1 MLVTGQRLSRPL
13 EQIAPLLAAT
23 GKQGAGRLDIGT
35 VDQRPRR
42 QQEGAEA
49 LIRFLAKQACHL
61 EHRIAYLQFIPRF
74 GLEQL
79 HHPGG
84 EPDLAGSRG
93 TGRCQSEFA
102 IEGKTVGHRPNGGKL
117 QRITVKQHA
126 VEADGGLHRQAI
138 LFRSGQPAI
147 RQRSGSA
154 QHPIRP
160 DKVAARRLESGIEP
174 IRYQRHT
181 QDARN
186 AQGQRQHKPAQLA
199 AETFPAQQSPSQSPL
214 HHPLHLPLDP
224 QLTPLHHIMGHLA
237 IQPTRRHDQLPLTA
251 FGQLMVMGYHH

>member
-1 MLVTGQRLSRPL
+1 MLVTGQRFPLPL
-13 EQIAPLLAAT
+13 EQIAPLLAAA
-23 GKQGAGRLDIGT
+23 GEQGTGRLDIGT

-49 LIRFLAKQACHL
+49 LIRLLAKQACHL
-61 EHRIAYLQFIPRF
+61 EHRIAYLQLIPRF

-93 TGRCQSEFA
+93 TGRFQSEFA
-102 IEGKTVGHRPNGGKL
+102 IEGKTIGHRPNRGKL

-138 LFRSGQPAI
+138 LFRSFQPTI
-147 RQRSGSA
+147 RQSSGST
-154 QHPIRP
+154 QHPIRS

-174 IRYQRHT
+174 IRHQCHT
-181 QDARN
+181 QDTRH

-199 AETFPAQQSPSQSPL
+199 AETFSAQQSPSQSPL
-214 HHPLHLPLDP
+214 HHPLHLPPDP

-237 IQPTRRHDQLPLTA
+237 LQSARRHDHLPLAA
-251 FGQLMVMGYHH
+251 FGQLMIMGYHH